1 MKDWPRKYTL
11 IAGIALILLANAVAL
26 LGAAWNRSAAP
37 ESALKLTQRELRLPY
52 WGVARENS
60 SMALN
65 LSWRVPASD
74 SDNAISWGYADIS
87 RSPAWLDQAMLESL
101 GFDTAANVQA
111 KTAGR
116 RTQQLSKEVLLVLE
130 LDGAAYQQS
139 LERARRYAAEEN
151 AKLAA
156 IPDNAELKRRAKQA
170 QERLRQEELEN
181 SRLFVIDA
189 GKDLQALRAKYPDH
203 GHYAIVHGR
212 VRPRLSGSGREVK
225 VTGYIDGI
233 SIGSINVPFEYR
245 AVFEVKTL
253 QDRGVP
259 AAQLP
264 HFEAALAF
272 GRRLEP
278 WIVAASVATG
288 K

>member
-11 IAGIALILLANAVAL
+11 IAGISLILLANAVAL

-37 ESALKLTQRELRLPY
+37 ESALKLTQREMRLPY
-52 WGVARENS
+52 WGVVRENS

-65 LSWRVPASD
+65 LSWRIPASD
-74 SDNAISWGYADIS
+74 SDNAISWGYADFG

-111 KTAGR
+111 KDAGR
-116 RTQQLSKEVLLVLE
+116 RTQQLSKEVLLVFE

-278 WIVAASVATG
+278 WIVDISVAP
-288 K
+288 KK